1 MLPVLSKESG
11 TSNNKGIVLVMFLIV
26 QLSDFDC
33 YWTLVCSF
41 DLHLLFLLLI
51 FTYVI
56 FLTLTICV
64 SSYAPSENKILK
76 VRRKV
81 CFAHSYLLD
90 NPIEDT

>member
-1 MLPVLSKESG
+1 MLSVLSRETG
-11 TSNNKGIVLVMFLIV
+11 ISNDEGLVLGVFFIV
-26 QLSDFDC
+26 QLSDFGC

-51 FTYVI
+51 FMYVI

-64 SSYAPSENKILK
+64 SSYVPSGNKILK

-81 CFAHSYLLD
+81 CFDHSNFLD
-90 NPIEDT
+90 NSIEDT